1 MDYTLHQLR
10 IFLKVAHK
18 QSVTKAAEELHLT
31 QPAISIQLKKLQDQ
45 FDLPL
50 IEIIGKKLYITEFGK
65 EIMEASERIL
75 HEVNE
80 IKYKALAYKGQ
91 LAGEL
96 RLSIVSTGKYV
107 MPFFLTDFL
116 EKHKGVDLNMDVTN
130 KAKVVQSL
138 EKNEVDFAL
147 VSVLPEQLDIKNVA
161 LMQNKLFLV
170 GKPHNK
176 EQLTKITLK
185 SLAKIPLIFREEG
198 SATRQAMENFMT
210 TQEINILKKMSLT
223 SNEAVKQALIAGLGY
238 SIMPLIGIKNELSN
252 HSLQI
257 FPLKGLPIA
266 TQWNLIWLKHKKFS
280 PVAKAYLDYVQGN
293 KNNIIQQKFDWY
305 EQY

>member
-31 QPAISIQLKKLQDQ
+31 QPAISIQLKKLQEQ

-75 HEVNE
+75 QEVDE

-116 EKHKGVDLNMDVTN
+116 EKHTGVDLNMDVTN
-130 KAKVVQSL
+130 KSKVVQSL

-147 VSVLPEQLDIKNVA
+147 VSVLPEQLDIKNIA
-161 LMQNKLFLV
+161 LMQNKLFLI
-170 GKPHNK
+170 GKPQNK
-176 EQLTKITLK
+176 EKLAKITLK

-198 SATRQAMENFMT
+198 SATRQAMENFMAA
-210 TQEINILKKMSLT
+210 QEINIFKKMSLT

-252 HSLQI
+252 KSLQI

-266 TQWNLIWLKHKKFS
+266 TQWNLIWLKDKKFT
-280 PVAKAYLDYVQGN
+280 PVAKAYLDYVQEN
-293 KNNIIQQKFDWY
+293 KNSIIQEKFDWY

>member
-1 MDYTLHQLR
+1 MNYTLHQLR

-31 QPAISIQLKKLQDQ
+31 QPAISIQLKKLQEQ

-75 HEVNE
+75 REVDE

-116 EKHKGVDLNMDVTN
+116 GKHAGVDLNMDVTN
-130 KAKVVQSL
+130 KSKVVQSL

-147 VSVLPEQLDIKNVA
+147 VSVLA
-161 LMQNKLFLV
+161 
-170 GKPHNK
+170 
-176 EQLTKITLK
+176 
-185 SLAKIPLIFREEG
+185 
-198 SATRQAMENFMT
+198 
-210 TQEINILKKMSLT
+210 
-223 SNEAVKQALIAGLGY
+223 
-238 SIMPLIGIKNELSN
+238 
-252 HSLQI
+252 
-257 FPLKGLPIA
+257 
-266 TQWNLIWLKHKKFS
+266 
-280 PVAKAYLDYVQGN
+280 
-293 KNNIIQQKFDWY
+293 
-305 EQY
+305 